1 MGYQVLEERI
11 KNRTAKVAIIGLGYV
26 GLPLAVEMAEAGY
39 EIIGIDLIEE
49 KVNKVNAGENYIGDV
64 KDDVLKRV
72 VAEGKIKAY
81 TSFERVAEAD
91 CVSICVPTPLNRT
104 KEPDMSYIEDSTNSI
119 IEYAHEDMLVV
130 LESTTYPGTTR
141 EVILPKFEELGYKVG
156 ENIFLCFSPERVDP
170 GNPNFS
176 TKNTPKVIGGITPK
190 CSSLAKVL
198 YEPAIPNIVQV
209 SSCET
214 AELAKLLENTFRSI
228 NIGLANEMAIMCE
241 KLGVDAWEVI
251 DAAATKPFGFMKFY
265 PGPGL
270 GGHCIPIDPHY
281 LSWKM
286 KNYNYHA
293 RFIDVADDINMHMPN
308 LVVEKLMNVLNENK
322 KCLNGAKIV
331 MLGMAYKENIDDLR
345 ESPALEIYDLLV
357 ENGADVVFN
366 DDFATK
372 FDFRGKLVHS
382 TKYDISLLNSADCIL
397 VTASHGYY
405 DPKVIVEN
413 SKLVLD
419 TRNLTKGIEK
429 KTVYKLGSGRK
440 FK

>member
-1 MGYQVLEERI
+1 MGYKLLEEKI
-11 KNRTAKVAIIGLGYV
+11 KNKTAKIAIIGLGYV

-72 VAEGKIKAY
+72 VAEGKITAY
-81 TSFERVAEAD
+81 TSFERIAEAD

-104 KEPDMSYIEDSTNSI
+104 KEPDMSYIENSTNSI
-119 IEYAHEDMLVV
+119 IEYAHENMIVI

-141 EVILPKFEELGYKVG
+141 EVILPKFEELGYKIG
-156 ENIFLCFSPERVDP
+156 ENFFLCFSPERVDP
-170 GNPNFS
+170 GNPNFN
-176 TKNTPKVIGGITPK
+176 TKNTPKVIGGITPD
-190 CSSLAKVL
+190 CSKLAKML

-357 ENGADVVFN
+357 ENGANVVFN

-372 FDFRGKLVHS
+372 FEFKGEMVHS
-382 TKYDISLLNSADCIL
+382 TKYDLDLLNSADCVLI
-397 VTASHGYY
+397 TASHGYY

-429 KTVYKLGSGRK
+429 NTVYKLGSGRK